1 MLIAGDI
8 GATNTRIA
16 FYSADGGARQ
26 PIVERDFN
34 SGDYAELE
42 EVIRAFLTA
51 EGLTVTAAC
60 FDVAGPVIGGRVRL
74 TNLPWVIDE
83 TRLAHELGIQSVT
96 LLNDLKAIAYA
107 VPWLREQELYPVCPG
122 RPTPQGPIAVVAPG
136 TGLGEAF
143 LIWDGTRYIACA
155 SEGGHADF
163 APSDPLE
170 GDLWRYLQRRYGH
183 VSCERVC
190 SGSGI
195 PNIYDGLRELGYAP
209 ESPAFA
215 VRLGTGHDRTPLILQ
230 AGIEGTDPLC
240 VKTLEVFTT
249 ALGAESGNLAVRILA
264 TGGVYL
270 AGGIPPR
277 IIPQLSDGRFARAFV
292 SKGRLSDVLSAMPIK
307 VVLTN
312 AALFGAALYGLEQL
326 RQAQGKEKTA

>member
-1 MLIAGDI
+1 MLVVGDI
-8 GATNTRIA
+8 GGTNTRLA
-16 FYSADGGARQ
+16 LYPPDGDARQ
-26 PIVERDFN
+26 PIIERDFR
-34 SGDYAELE
+34 SGDYAGLE
-42 EVIRAFLTA
+42 EVVRTFLTA
-51 EGLTVTAAC
+51 EGHSATAAC
-60 FDVAGPVIGGRVRL
+60 FDVAGPVIDGRARL
-74 TNLPWVIDE
+74 TNLPWLIE
-83 TRLAHELGIQSVT
+83 EARLARAFGIEQVA

-107 VPWLREQELYPVCPG
+107 VPRLQEDELRTINPG

-143 LIWDGTRYIACA
+143 LIWGGTDYIACA

-170 GDLWRYLQRRYGH
+170 GELWGYLRRRYGH

-195 PNIYDGLRELGYAP
+195 PNIYDGLRELGHAT
-209 ESPAFA
+209 ESPTFA
-215 VRLGTGHDRTPLILQ
+215 AHLAEQHDRTPLIMQ
-230 AGIEGTDPLC
+230 AGIEGADPLC

-249 ALGAESGNLAVRILA
+249 ALGAEAGNLAVRVLA

-277 IIPQLSDGRFARAFV
+277 IMPQLCDGRFMRVFV
-292 SKGRLSDVLSAMPIK
+292 TKGRLSDVLSAIPVK

-312 AALFGAALYGLEQL
+312 AALLGAALYGLDQL
-326 RQAQGKEKTA
+326 RREKGEGKSA